1 MTTPATSTAPTLE
14 RLRGQLLGHG
24 FTELALDTLGDDIAA
39 AASAAA
45 ASAAEMLVVLPLD
58 NPAQRPEFFDLTV
71 VLPEIVRQF
80 GPDTFRVAFAC
91 PPDSMAIAK
100 RFGVLRHPALIFLR
114 EGRYVGAI
122 EGLRDWADYLQSF
135 VRMRAE
141 APQPI
146 PIPIPL
152 SVSGA
157 RS

>member
-24 FTELALDTLGDDIAA
+24 FTELVPDTLDDVAA
-39 AASAAA
+39 AGTG
-45 ASAAEMLVVLPLD
+45 MLIVLPLD
-58 NPAQRPEFFDLTV
+58 DPAQRPEFFDLTV
-71 VLPEIVRQF
+71 VLPEIVHQF
-80 GPDTFRVAFAC
+80 GPDAFRVAFAC
-91 PPDSMAIAK
+91 PPDSAATAK

-114 EGRYVGAI
+114 EGRYVGSI
-122 EGLRDWADYLQSF
+122 EGLRDWADYVQSF
-135 VRMRAE
+135 ARLRTE
-141 APQPI
+141 APQ